1 MKITFTKL
9 PTTVGTIK
17 VSLDGG
23 QSFTEHNL
31 ADVHEFGISLSD
43 DQDFE
48 KIRIK
53 GPANLLKNLNVV
65 SSVKVEGENGEIG
78 GESLIE
84 KLVLNGAKDFII
96 GSHSNPN
103 GDSIGTYI
111 IRMDNT
117 KDYSIGIRYVGAQTV
132 YPIFYSKSFN
142 KDIILECEE
151 GVEFRFNN
159 GDYFSLYKKPF
170 GIRIMNEEGV
180 FVDPTQQITT
190 S

>member
-9 PTTVGTIK
+9 PTTDGTIK
-17 VSLDGG
+17 ISLDGG
-23 QSFTEHNL
+23 QSFTEHNI
-31 ADVHEFGISLSD
+31 ADIHESGISLSD

-84 KLVLNGAKDFII
+84 KLLLNGAKDFII

-117 KDYSIGIRYVGAQTV
+117 KDYSIGIRHVGAQSIQ
-132 YPIFYSKSFN
+132 PIFYSKDFN

-151 GVEFRFNN
+151 GVEFRFKN
-159 GDYFSLYKKPF
+159 GDYFSLYMKPF
-170 GIRIMNEEGV
+170 GIMIMNEEGV
-180 FVDPTQQITT
+180 FVDPTQSIIT